1 MPQAT
6 TPAERSKII
15 RALVAELK
23 LVYDKL
29 AEATDA
35 DADANEPSEPQHVA
49 PGPAAADSAPQRAP
63 SIAVQAVRLR
73 NALLL
78 VAEEHLLHTPQH
90 ALTDQADEALWRAV
104 FYSRIQLL
112 RKSIHLSA
120 NTPKADALRSECAV
134 LLDSATAFY
143 RSLILEL
150 ECRREVGL
158 AGGGG
163 GGGGSARLDP
173 TSESGPGERLSLTE
187 ARQLLV
193 HKSLLFLGD
202 IDRYRFSIL
211 GRSQTAWKRSRM
223 YYEKAMRIRP
233 IGSKAHS
240 QIALLLVHN
249 HRYFESIYYYFLS
262 YGVVLRSSIAQDN
275 ISNAFLQASNRL
287 LGPTSMTIED
297 FAATDAAIGEIIDSI
312 SDPDAQVADALS
324 KLSTIFMILSSDLDE
339 RFRASAGA
347 VDASDASERRQ
358 LRFAQTV
365 STAGLLLLVSW
376 SLRCLLEQ
384 IQVAS
389 FFDDVGVKGS
399 LCAGHLAH
407 AGLVCAFLS
416 RNKAQIRAMQRYAK
430 QLEIP
435 AISERVE
442 AFAVVLAAFAN
453 EISSFADMDGSRE
466 RVPEDAELIGLSCM
480 RGFYEGTEQAARQ
493 QSDADASAEFGLL
506 SCDERGVFVA
516 TDQQTRRIK
525 TMRALGLERLK
536 DQVLSLQL
544 GSKRLA
550 DKPRR
555 ASYPVF
561 VLDTMSLVNGIGT
574 IKACLMRST
583 CIIAVALDAISQLDM
598 LKEGNDTTNKRARDC
613 IRYLE
618 QHLKFRSLF
627 LVSQQIKETQAFAS
641 TTMATTTTTT
651 AMTTTTMMMMGLT
664 DGRGL
669 MSAVPATHRG
679 ILAYCLYLQSSVRQ
693 MPAGAVQSVSF
704 VSDNTESVDAAIGL
718 GVRCISLAEWKRTA
732 LAPAAM
738 KRF

>member
-112 RKSIHLSA
+112 RKSIHLS
-120 NTPKADALRSECAV
+120 
-134 LLDSATAFY
+134 
-143 RSLILEL
+143 
-150 ECRREVGL
+150 
-158 AGGGG
+158 
-163 GGGGSARLDP
+163 
-173 TSESGPGERLSLTE
+173 
-187 ARQLLV
+187 
-193 HKSLLFLGD
+193 
-202 IDRYRFSIL
+202 
-211 GRSQTAWKRSRM
+211 
-223 YYEKAMRIRP
+223 
-233 IGSKAHS
+233 
-240 QIALLLVHN
+240 
-249 HRYFESIYYYFLS
+249 
-262 YGVVLRSSIAQDN
+262 
-275 ISNAFLQASNRL
+275 RL

-384 IQVAS
+384 IQ
-389 FFDDVGVKGS
+389 
-399 LCAGHLAH
+399 
-407 AGLVCAFLS
+407 
-416 RNKAQIRAMQRYAK
+416 RYAK

-493 QSDADASAEFGLL
+493 QSDADASAVRFARVAELASLL
-506 SCDERGVFVA
+506 A
-516 TDQQTRRIK
+516 QDQASAPAIK

-583 CIIAVALDAISQLDM
+583 CIIAVALDGTRVRAHLACAHRITAISQLDM